1 MSYREKPSDAP
12 YKATRWIDVI
22 NHLVRELHLFEV
34 LFGIAIVGTVFGGL
48 LWLISNEPDPSE
60 ELMCDQICYPAD
72 SRPLHGGE
80 CWCVPEEGPPRLGGS
95 WQR

>member
-12 YKATRWIDVI
+12 YKAMRWIDVI
-22 NHLVRELHLFEV
+22 KRLAPDLEV
-34 LFGIAIVGTVFGGL
+34 IFAIAIVGTVFGGL
-48 LWLISNEPDPSE
+48 LWMISKVPDLSDE
-60 ELMCDQICYPAD
+60 FMCDQICYPAD
-72 SRPLHGGE
+72 SRALYGGE